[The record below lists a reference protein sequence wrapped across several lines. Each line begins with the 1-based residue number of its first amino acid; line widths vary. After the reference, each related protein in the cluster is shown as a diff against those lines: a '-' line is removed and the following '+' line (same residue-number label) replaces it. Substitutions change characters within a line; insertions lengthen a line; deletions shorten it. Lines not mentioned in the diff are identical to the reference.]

1 MNRCDDTDP
10 RQYDR
15 EGFQSWA
22 DDENSEQREDYTE
35 DLTPEGI
42 QLVVPG
48 AERIIEPTRRD
59 PQGNLW

>member
-1 MNRCDDTDP
+1 MTDTDP
-10 RQYDR
+10 RQHDR

-22 DDENSEQREDYTE
+22 DDEDIEQREEYTE

-48 AERIIEPTRRD
+48 AERITEPTETD
-59 PQGNLW
+59 KQGRLW

>member
-1 MNRCDDTDP
+1 MTDIDP
-10 RQYDR
+10 RIYDR

-22 DDENSEQREDYTE
+22 DDPNSEQREDYTE

-48 AERIIEPTRRD
+48 AERITEPTATD
-59 PQGNLW
+59 KQGRLW

>member
-1 MNRCDDTDP
+1 MTDTDP

-22 DDENSEQREDYTE
+22 DHEDIEQREEYTE

-48 AERIIEPTRRD
+48 AERITEPTETD
-59 PQGNLW
+59 KQGKLW